1 MNTRTEGILRRPI
14 GRLLIFVLAVRAVLY
29 AVAAVLLTTA
39 AAMAQNQ
46 MTITATN
53 IKNLKGEKLAAG
65 QACLTPTDNQGSPIN
80 FQMPG
85 GGQGTS
91 NEACESVQNGAFSIL
106 VPNVALTNRTNVC
119 LKLKV
124 RDPKRDEVLLSKGYE
139 CLQPQPAAYWCSGS
153 ACNLDNYIPT
163 GTSNVQVIAGPP
175 GSPGGTSAGNAGD
188 VQINNG
194 TGGLGAVPQ
203 STFVKM
209 TGNETVAGTKSF
221 TVSPEVPTTP
231 AGAGSAVAKAYV
243 DGQLA
248 GLATVAATGDYND
261 LVNKPTSGPTANLS
275 SPGPIGSTQPG
286 PVNATSYSVNGV
298 LISSTNLSDSTNLAK
313 TNVSNTF
320 TQPQK
325 MTDSVTNKTPMAD
338 IRAYGAVCDWNGSTG
353 TDNGPALQAAITAL
367 GTAGGKIFAPDNCY
381 IANPTTLN
389 WGTVYRIRNLTIQ
402 GNLILGSTFRIPD
415 YVDIEGE
422 GGGTIPQFYG
432 FGSAG
437 SIQGLTT
444 VGTLGTS
451 CTANTPCTFTPSSM
465 NHLFTNTAITV
476 AGTTSCTV
484 TSVTRTSN
492 QAVATLSGSCRI
504 PPGAS
509 VTVSGVTDTS
519 FNGTYGVSASD
530 YGLNTVT
537 YYNTGSNGS
546 SSGGTMVGLN
556 EDTVETAWITATAGS
571 TATATFIHNHNS
583 ADSFGVVVLA
593 SVTGSYGHKGLK
605 NITVDGCGGACI
617 WYSNT
622 FYWGMEKVGAQA
634 NPYITSIPLVLAT
647 ASAGTIKDSHFLV
660 YKSPTTPSLPWAAL
674 MTEYNSTVTGQGNA
688 NGNNTFEGNTFMGG
702 VKIDSAGI
710 TMAFSAHGIKFVRN
724 LFERPPGLGVRM
736 DVRTI
741 TTPGI
746 IEMASSAVQDNLDNY
761 TNPLCFIGYT
771 DPSGPKGG
779 AIISSS
785 SNLGTGC
792 YANKYFNGPLDFQ
805 GALDGAYLPKIPGG
819 VTLKGGAINDMEL
832 RGQNAGFEPAVVP
845 AATLNVPDPTTWT
858 TGACTVTQGVAGPD
872 GQNTAVGLSWNTGG
886 SMAVAYF
893 SLTTTPG
900 DWFIFGAR
908 VKPGADNPS
917 LAVGADGTPF
927 ALRSYSGA
935 DVFENSQ
942 TAYMAY
948 PQQTALVG
956 DSWNPVIAVARLSAA
971 DGANHTYQLQVSCPA
986 AGQGSLQIYDPFVM
1000 PLPAS
1005 TPIEE
1010 VYRIRQQM
1018 MHSFVPAN
1026 MPAGGGLLAMNPN
1039 HKLGWGNDTYLRRK
1053 SAGVIGSD
1061 SDIDLDTGKQFKI
1074 NGDTNLF
1081 RASAGI
1087 IKTDGSFDVGVG
1099 YKCQGSY
1106 GSSGQIL
1113 STTGSGC
1120 SWINPPAT
1128 SPLTTKGDLYGYSTA
1143 NARVPVGTDGQCLVA
1158 DSTQT
1163 LGLKWAACGG
1173 ITGTGTTGYVATWA
1187 SSSSLGATSHID
1199 DGITTAN
1206 TVTVDEPFQ
1215 VNDGALTRID
1225 MTKQAW
1231 GTPNAKGAYSGA
1243 TAYVANDAVT
1253 SSGVH
1258 YIAIASTTGN
1268 APPNVTY
1275 WSVLLPSGYDAST
1288 YIGGDGAQ
1296 HCYLGSTQGSCA
1308 PSGLKCSAAAQGAL
1322 DDGTTD
1328 NVAILTAAQSTCTGG
1343 IIFTQVLGSG
1353 YKVASNFTFT
1363 VPVIMDGGKFV
1374 VPNAATLTINGG
1386 FSAPM
1391 AQVFSTSGTGAVKF
1405 GGATP
1410 KVYAEWWGAKGDW
1423 NGSTG
1428 TDDHLALQA
1437 GIDSLPGGSKLHLLN
1452 KWYLIGSS
1460 TLTIGTSH
1468 PDSIGIVGVDAG
1480 FAQNPSGFVSNAA
1493 TNTIVAVT
1501 GTSVGSPRKG
1511 VLLKNFFNYRSV
1523 TPTSAVKGVALTN
1536 TFDTELDHVEADNS
1550 LCNFYYNQALNT
1562 RTFHSV
1568 ASNAVGTNPAGYC
1581 VDTTSGPSY
1590 SSYWIDD
1597 FVVDTNHTLGM
1608 KGFHVYGNAINDLFF
1623 IHPETATVAYGMYF
1637 DVTSA
1642 ATFGA
1647 GDIHITDPITDSCY
1661 TAGLYFNNLSAAP
1674 KGLHVD
1680 IKGGWVGCPSAAHQ
1694 IQIVGSTGIS
1704 IVGTHIYS
1712 GSAGDLVNISG
1723 GGGNSVS
1730 DIHGST
1736 EGLGIVLSSST
1747 THNTI
1752 NGNTIEG
1759 SVSTGTPASLISLAS
1774 STRNGI
1780 TGNTLYCTTNTCTAG
1795 ITADSSS
1802 NNNVV
1807 GNNSIDTA
1815 KITTAFSNS
1824 GTGNGPGSTY

>member
-1 MNTRTEGILRRPI
+1 
-14 GRLLIFVLAVRAVLY
+14 
-29 AVAAVLLTTA
+29 
-39 AAMAQNQ
+39 
-46 MTITATN
+46 MT
-53 IKNLKGEKLAAG
+53 
-65 QACLTPTDNQGSPIN
+65 
-80 FQMPG
+80 
-85 GGQGTS
+85 
-91 NEACESVQNGAFSIL
+91 
-106 VPNVALTNRTNVC
+106 
-119 LKLKV
+119 
-124 RDPKRDEVLLSKGYE
+124 
-139 CLQPQPAAYWCSGS
+139 
-153 ACNLDNYIPT
+153 
-163 GTSNVQVIAGPP
+163 
-175 GSPGGTSAGNAGD
+175 
-188 VQINNG
+188 
-194 TGGLGAVPQ
+194 
-203 STFVKM
+203 
-209 TGNETVAGTKSF
+209 
-221 TVSPEVPTTP
+221 
-231 AGAGSAVAKAYV
+231 
-243 DGQLA
+243 
-248 GLATVAATGDYND
+248 
-261 LVNKPTSGPTANLS
+261 
-275 SPGPIGSTQPG
+275 
-286 PVNATSYSVNGV
+286 
-298 LISSTNLSDSTNLAK
+298 
-313 TNVSNTF
+313 
-320 TQPQK
+320 
-325 MTDSVTNKTPMAD
+325 
-338 IRAYGAVCDWNGSTG
+338 
-353 TDNGPALQAAITAL
+353 
-367 GTAGGKIFAPDNCY
+367 
-381 IANPTTLN
+381 
-389 WGTVYRIRNLTIQ
+389 
-402 GNLILGSTFRIPD
+402 
-415 YVDIEGE
+415 
-422 GGGTIPQFYG
+422 
-432 FGSAG
+432 
-437 SIQGLTT
+437 
-444 VGTLGTS
+444 
-451 CTANTPCTFTPSSM
+451 
-465 NHLFTNTAITV
+465 HLFTNTAVTV
-476 AGTTSCTV
+476 AGTTSCTI
-484 TSVTRTSN
+484 TSIARTSN

-556 EDTVETAWITATAGS
+556 EDTVETAWITATSGS

-622 FYWGMEKVGAQA
+622 FYFGMEKVGAQA

-660 YKSPTTPSLPWAAL
+660 YKSPTTPSLPWAAH

-741 TTPGI
+741 TAPGI

-761 TNPLCFIGYT
+761 INPLCFIGYT

-779 AIISSS
+779 AIIQSS

-792 YANKYFNGPLDFQ
+792 YANKYFHGKVTFQ
-805 GALDGAYLPKIPGG
+805 GAVTNAYLPKMQGG
-819 VTLKGGAINDMEL
+819 VTLMGGTSNDMEL
-832 RGQNAGFEPAVVP
+832 RGENADLSPAVVP
-845 AATLNVPDPTTWT
+845 VATANIPDPTAWT
-858 TGACTVTQGVAGPD
+858 TGACTVTQGIDSPD
-872 GQNTAVGLSWNTGG
+872 GMTSAVGLSWNTGG
-886 SMAVAYF
+886 SMAVGGQSYA
-893 SLTTTPG
+893 TAAG
-900 DWFIFGAR
+900 GHFIFGAW
-908 VKPGADNPS
+908 VKPGPDNS
-917 LAVGADGTPF
+917 GVASGAAGSPF
-927 ALRSYSGA
+927 MVRSFSGA
-935 DVFENSQ
+935 DVFAGSS
-942 TAYMAY
+942 TAYEAY
-948 PQQTALVG
+948 PEQTALYG
-956 DSWNPVIAVARLSAA
+956 DWWNPVVAVAELSAA
-971 DGANHTYQLQVSCPA
+971 DGASHLYQLYVGCPS
-986 AGQGSLQIYDPFVM
+986 AGNGSLQMWGTFMTYLPPSV
-1000 PLPAS
+1000 PL
-1005 TPIEE
+1005 EE
-1010 VYRIRQQM
+1010 VLRIRQQM
-1018 MHSFVPAN
+1018 MHGYVPPN

-1039 HKLGWGNDTYLRRK
+1039 HKLGWGNDAYLRRK

-1061 SDIDLDTGKQFKI
+1061 SDIDLDSGKQFKI

-1087 IKTDGSFDVGVG
+1087 VKTDGSFDVGVG

-1120 SWINPPAT
+1120 SWINPSAT

-1163 LGLKWAACGG
+1163 LGLKWAACGS
-1173 ITGTGTTGYVATWA
+1173 ITGTGTTGYLATWA

-1243 TAYVANDAVT
+1243 AAYVANDAVT

-1268 APPNVTY
+1268 APPNATY
-1275 WSVLLPSGYDAST
+1275 WNVLLPSGYDAST

-1353 YKVASNFTFT
+1353 YKLASNFTFT

-1391 AQVFSTSGTGAVKF
+1391 AQVFSTSGTGTAKF

-1437 GIDSLPGGSKLHLLN
+1437 AIDSLPSGSKLYLLN
-1452 KWYLIGSS
+1452 KSYLIGSS

-1468 PDSIGIVGVDAG
+1468 PDNIGIVGVEAG
-1480 FAQNPSGFVSNAA
+1480 FAQTSSLLVTTAA

-1511 VLLKNFFNYRSV
+1511 VLLQNFHTYRTV
-1523 TPTSAVKGVALTN
+1523 TPTSAAKGIALTN
-1536 TFDTELDHVEADNS
+1536 TLQTELDHVHSEDS
-1550 LCNFYYNQALNT
+1550 LCDFYYNQALAT

-1568 ASNAVGTNPAGYC
+1568 ASNSVGTNPAGYC

-1597 FVVDTNHTLGM
+1597 FAVDTNHTLGM
-1608 KGFHVYGNAINDLFF
+1608 KGFYVYGNAINDLFF
-1623 IHPETATVAYGMYF
+1623 IHPEIATLAYGMYF
-1637 DVTSA
+1637 DVTAA
-1642 ATFGA
+1642 ATYGA
-1647 GDIHITDPITDSCY
+1647 GDIHITDPILDSCY
-1661 TAGLYFNNLSAAP
+1661 TAGMYFNNLSVAP
-1674 KGLHVD
+1674 RAVHVD
-1680 IKGGWVGCPSAAHQ
+1680 IKGGWVGCPSASKQ
-1694 IQIVGSTGIS
+1694 IEIADSYGIS
-1704 IVGTHIYS
+1704 VEGTHFVNGSS
-1712 GSAGDLVNISG
+1712 GTLIDMHG
-1723 GGGNSVS
+1723 GGSNSIKG
-1730 DIHGST
+1730 IHAST
-1736 EGLGIVLSSST
+1736 EGNGILLTST
-1747 THNTI
+1747 NNNTI
-1752 NGNTIEG
+1752 SGNTIQG
-1759 SVSTGTPASLISLAS
+1759 SWSSGTPSYLISLVGADKNLIS
-1774 STRNGI
+1774 
-1780 TGNTLYCTTNTCTAG
+1780 GNTLWGTTNTITDG
-1795 ITADSSS
+1795 IKLDSASD
-1802 NNNVV
+1802 NNVV
-1807 GNNSIDTA
+1807 ADNNVDTTKITNPVNNSTGA
-1815 KITTAFSNS
+1815 
-1824 GTGNGPGSTY
+1824 GNGPGNILLASLTTTASASDNVTVTGMNSSGHCTLTPTNSTAATNVATTYISAKTTNQITVTHTATSGMTYDIHCTQF